1 MFYISRNTCIC
12 LVLSPA
18 DGKGASSAQVSS
30 HQQQKAERDRWRADC
45 DGLQD
50 VLFNLERTYQ
60 THKGDFALGRYEELK
75 DMVKSAV
82 SQSQAIVQVSSPIV
96 SRQQYPLVA
105 HSWRWRTRTPRRC
118 TWCTGLWYTVTRLY
132 SEGPIFRR
140 ATSPKGHWSE
150 GPLVRIV
157 SFFRD

>member
-1 MFYISRNTCIC
+1 MDLPTLTRAAEIIECKQCFTFTCTC
-12 LVLSPA
+12 TCTCRVLFPA
-18 DGKGASSAQVSS
+18 DGKGASAAQVSS

-82 SQSQAIVQVSSPIV
+82 SQSQTIVQVSPATVSPPVI
-96 SRQQYPLVA
+96 S
-105 HSWRWRTRTPRRC
+105 T
-118 TWCTGLWYTVTRLY
+118 
-132 SEGPIFRR
+132 
-140 ATSPKGHWSE
+140 
-150 GPLVRIV
+150 
-157 SFFRD
+157 